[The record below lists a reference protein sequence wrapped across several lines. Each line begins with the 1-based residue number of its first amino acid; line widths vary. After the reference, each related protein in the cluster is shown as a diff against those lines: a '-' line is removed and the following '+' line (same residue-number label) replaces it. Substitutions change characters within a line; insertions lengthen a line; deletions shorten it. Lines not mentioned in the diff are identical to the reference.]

1 MITPEE
7 IELEK
12 KYLKKV
18 INVLNE
24 QIEQYSSRVKSLSNN
39 IQEQMN
45 YAWDKT
51 NRLSD
56 TEFVYAVANIQ
67 KRSVYA
73 ENANK
78 KLTSYKKML
87 NNAYF
92 ARIDFDDGTETIPV
106 YIGIASLQSGDD
118 FYVYDWRAPIS
129 SMFYNCEVGDA
140 SYTISTGEKIA
151 GKITLKRQYKIS
163 GDEIKEVFDTD
174 IQIIDNILKNILSA
188 NASNKMKNIVNT
200 IQKEQNEIIRKNDV
214 DILIV
219 QGPAG
224 SGKTSIAMHKIAYLL
239 YAERDKI
246 NNTNVM
252 ILSPN
257 EIFNNYISDVLPE
270 IGEDNVVQATFYEF
284 AKSYITEFHISTKI
298 EDVYEIVY
306 GKKDEFSLN
315 KFNEIKFKSDDFYT
329 EILETFIKQNE
340 IELMGLEPIEI
351 QEQTVLSLDEIK
363 QIANKIP
370 DEGESLYLRGK
381 KIIERIFVVASM
393 KSKKQ
398 LTLEKL
404 KKETLENLVKIKIK
418 IAALFKKLY
427 SNKEEFINLVK
438 DVSKKLNREDILNF
452 NLDFIFDETAKNLS
466 DDNIEFQ
473 DVTPFMFFK
482 SKIIGI
488 TANKKIKYVLID
500 EAQDYSITQYKI
512 LSMLFRNSNLTLLG
526 DLNQSI
532 MPFNEH
538 NNYNEIIS
546 TIKSFKPNA
555 ISNECNL
562 TKTYRSTYEINEFAK
577 KLILNSNSNY
587 SQIDRHGEPVKLNRQ
602 EKFNAEEIVNRAIT
616 LKKSFNTVAIV
627 CKNIEET
634 LLYNQIVKSEKYLSK
649 FRIVTK
655 NDNVFVEDK
664 IMIIPSYLSKG
675 LEFDAVIVSNASSE
689 KYDESE
695 RKLLYVV
702 LTRALHKLEI
712 YFDKTLTP
720 LLLGEINE

>member
-18 INVLNE
+18 INILNE
-24 QIEQYSSRVKSLSNN
+24 KIEQYSSRVKSLSNN

-315 KFNEIKFKSDDFYT
+315 KFNEVKFKSDDFYT

-438 DVSKKLNREDILNF
+438 DVPKKLNREDILNF

-577 KLILNSNSNY
+577 KLILN
-587 SQIDRHGEPVKLNRQ
+587 
-602 EKFNAEEIVNRAIT
+602 
-616 LKKSFNTVAIV
+616 
-627 CKNIEET
+627 
-634 LLYNQIVKSEKYLSK
+634 
-649 FRIVTK
+649 
-655 NDNVFVEDK
+655 
-664 IMIIPSYLSKG
+664 
-675 LEFDAVIVSNASSE
+675 
-689 KYDESE
+689 
-695 RKLLYVV
+695 
-702 LTRALHKLEI
+702 
-712 YFDKTLTP
+712 
-720 LLLGEINE
+720 

>member
-18 INVLNE
+18 INILNE
-24 QIEQYSSRVKSLSNN
+24 KIEQYSSRVKSLSNN

-315 KFNEIKFKSDDFYT
+315 KFNEVKFKSDDFYT

-438 DVSKKLNREDILNF
+438 DVAKKLNREDILNF

-577 KLILNSNSNY
+577 KLILN
-587 SQIDRHGEPVKLNRQ
+587 
-602 EKFNAEEIVNRAIT
+602 
-616 LKKSFNTVAIV
+616 
-627 CKNIEET
+627 
-634 LLYNQIVKSEKYLSK
+634 
-649 FRIVTK
+649 
-655 NDNVFVEDK
+655 
-664 IMIIPSYLSKG
+664 
-675 LEFDAVIVSNASSE
+675 
-689 KYDESE
+689 
-695 RKLLYVV
+695 
-702 LTRALHKLEI
+702 
-712 YFDKTLTP
+712 
-720 LLLGEINE
+720 